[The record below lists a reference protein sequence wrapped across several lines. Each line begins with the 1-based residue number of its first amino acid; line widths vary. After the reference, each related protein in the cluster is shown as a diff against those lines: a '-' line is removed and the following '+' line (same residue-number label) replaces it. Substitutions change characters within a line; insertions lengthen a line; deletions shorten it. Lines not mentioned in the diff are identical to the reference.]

1 MRSLTDR
8 HSKASSASRSSPPV
22 ERGVSA
28 SLSGGGNTAPRV
40 TLRLTADE
48 HAKLLELAHGITL
61 SAYIRACVFGGDAAP
76 RKRKKREPVK
86 DEKAIA
92 QLLGLLGQSRI
103 ANNLNQLAYAA
114 NSGSLLF
121 DDETQVIIS
130 EAYQHVCFMR
140 SQLILALGISDS
152 QKAILPRDDTQ
163 R

>member
-1 MRSLTDR
+1 MTSLTDAY
-8 HSKASSASRSSPPV
+8 SKASSSGRSSSP
-22 ERGVSA
+22 GKSA
-28 SLSGGGNTAPRV
+28 TSPSCAKGKKIAPRV
-40 TLRLTADE
+40 TLRLTEAE
-48 HAKLLELAHGITL
+48 HAKLSELAHGMTL
-61 SAYIRACVFGGDAAP
+61 SAYIRACVFASDAAP

-92 QLLGLLGQSRI
+92 QLLGLLGQSRV

-121 DDETQVIIS
+121 DDETQAMIF

-152 QKAILPRDDTQ
+152 AKSKLPPR
-163 R
+163 